1 MIWPPWRDSTSSFP
15 QIRRWGEGSMRSY
28 YKPKQMKNLYDVE
41 TSVKKDVVSPNSSFV
56 AHTFRVSIW
65 DTRRHDYIPGHIPI
79 WGSQENYWEGLDR
92 TCMYSGLS
100 NHSPSEAHS
109 SHIFISLACTWA
121 RPRWCWSL
129 PWRDGRTAS
138 STQELVISWG
148 IYKLSVKVSVLSLA
162 AISQLELVIVPLHL
176 FTEFPPLP
184 ISGLGVFWLIF
195 LPVLG
200 IYYFN
205 RTRHTVWHFSNDQY
219 KKNNLKSYWYK
230 LIIVMDH
237 SDDWFLPRCEN

>member
-1 MIWPPWRDSTSSFP
+1 
-15 QIRRWGEGSMRSY
+15 MRSY

-65 DTRRHDYIPGHIPI
+65 DTRTDCLVRRRHDYIPGHIPI

-100 NHSPSEAHS
+100 KYSEARRS
-109 SHIFISLACTWA
+109 RIFISLACTWA

-129 PWRDGRTAS
+129 PWRDGRTAN

-148 IYKLSVKVSVLSLA
+148 IYKLSVKVSVFSLT
-162 AISQLELVIVPLHL
+162 AISQIEWVIVPLYMLFYL
-176 FTEFPPLP
+176 FTEFLPLFQ
-184 ISGLGVFWLIF
+184 SGLGVFWLIF

-205 RTRHTVWHFSNDQY
+205 RTRHTVRHFLTINI
-219 KKNNLKSYWYK
+219 NNLKSCWYK
-230 LIIVMDH
+230 KTIVMDQTV
-237 SDDWFLPRCEN
+237 DCFVPRCEN

>member
-41 TSVKKDVVSPNSSFV
+41 TSVKKDVVSPKANFV
-56 AHTFRVSIW
+56 APTLRVSIW
-65 DTRRHDYIPGHIPI
+65 DTKTGCVVRRKHDYIPGHIPI

-129 PWRDGRTAS
+129 PWRDGRTAN

-148 IYKLSVKVSVLSLA
+148 TYKLSVKVSVLSLA

-219 KKNNLKSYWYK
+219 KQT
-230 LIIVMDH
+230 I
-237 SDDWFLPRCEN
+237 

>member
-1 MIWPPWRDSTSSFP
+1 MIWPPWHDSSSIFP
-15 QIRRWGEGSMRSY
+15 QIRKWGEGSIRSY

-41 TSVKKDVVSPNSSFV
+41 TSVKKDVVSPNANFV
-56 AHTFRVSIW
+56 AHTVRVSIW
-65 DTRRHDYIPGHIPI
+65 DTRTDCLVRRRHDYIPGHIPI

-129 PWRDGRTAS
+129 PWRDGRTAN

-219 KKNNLKSYWYK
+219 
-230 LIIVMDH
+230 
-237 SDDWFLPRCEN
+237 